1 MLQVDKLTFSPDSQ
15 LVAAAGYKAGLVLV
29 FSVQEHEW
37 RARVEAGLGG
47 LAGVAWGGDSRHL
60 ATLAEW
66 SAVLTVWSLAASP
79 EAATV
84 QYIRSPKPWV
94 CSRPLHNRDLTYSCV
109 VERRDCRDCLNI
121 FTADWALVRHALLDT
136 EDCAGA
142 AWSPAADMVAVW
154 DSPLYYRVQV
164 STQQSYFSFIILCS
178 LQAKQFKLNNCLE

>member
-15 LVAAAGYKAGLVLV
+15 LVAAAGYKAGVVLV
-29 FSVQEHEW
+29 FSVQDPEW

-94 CSRPLHNRDLTYSCV
+94 CSRPLHNRGLTYSCV

-164 STQQSYFSFIILCS
+164 SSS
-178 LQAKQFKLNNCLE
+178 LMFLAAKAAQ